1 MSNKPSQLPPNAHPA
16 LAGFRRE
23 NLLCC
28 FDALCT
34 KDTLTRAEL
43 ATATGL
49 SIMTTGKIAD
59 ALVECGVLG
68 EQKLPGAGAGRRPGT
83 LQFDAKP
90 TFLILSL
97 YSRRFAA
104 HVISPDMQARQVA
117 VYDYN
122 DVFPYD
128 DNLLIFLNALRRSCN
143 TSPEAIP
150 HLGLIVSP
158 EQDAR
163 QSITRALEVSPRS
176 REHLV
181 EFVCRMLHRACD
193 LVIDEITAAQTY
205 IGTRS
210 ACRDVGCGVF
220 ISLSDMTYA
229 AVWMKG
235 NLLCPRV
242 CRIGELLL
250 PEHRRVADA
259 LADALCTSDAVLPTA
274 YAISTLESFFTPD
287 YVLLESGRFRL
298 DQAFLDDVYDA
309 LAPMLPV
316 GARIIPLHLS
326 DANPLSAVC
335 GCAAELRRAWFY
347 ELSGL
352 QIPPTGI

>member
-1 MSNKPSQLPPNAHPA
+1 MSNKPSQLPSCAHPA
-16 LAGFRRE
+16 TAGFRRD

-34 KDTLTRAEL
+34 KDTQTRAEL
-43 ATATGL
+43 AAATGL

-59 ALVECGVLG
+59 ALVECGVLR
-68 EQKLPGAGAGRRPGT
+68 EQKLPGMGAGRRPGT
-83 LQFDAKP
+83 LHFDGKP
-90 TFLILSL
+90 AFLILSL

-117 VYDYN
+117 AYDYN

-128 DNLLIFLNALRRSCN
+128 DNLLIFLNTLRRCCN
-143 TSPEAIP
+143 VSPQAIP
-150 HLGLIVSP
+150 YLGLVVSP

-163 QSITRALEVSPRS
+163 QSITRTLGVSPRS
-176 REHLV
+176 QEHLV
-181 EFVCRMLHRACD
+181 AFVCRILHRKCD
-193 LVIDEITAAQTY
+193 LVIDEISAAQTY
-205 IGTRS
+205 IATKS
-210 ACRDVGCGVF
+210 ICRDVDCGVF

-235 NLLCPRV
+235 NLLCPRI

-250 PEHRRVADA
+250 PQHQRVADA
-259 LADALCTSDAVLPTA
+259 LADALCTSEAVLPTA
-274 YAISTLESFFTPD
+274 YVISTLESFFTPD

-298 DQAFLDDVYDA
+298 DRAFTDSVYDA
-309 LAPMLPV
+309 LAPMQRA

-326 DANPLSAVC
+326 DAKPLSAVC
-335 GCAAELRRAWFY
+335 GCAVALRKAWFY
-347 ELSGL
+347 RLTGL
-352 QIPPTGI
+352 QDGHAT